1 MASSTYQG
9 DDWGLEGTPKW
20 WWKYV
25 IPNPESFYAQ
35 VLAQATLV
43 SGPNPVPWLQRASGE
58 VMEGLAMFH
67 AAASM
72 GDREDSARLKSEA
85 FARLSQAVS
94 ALGSE
99 AGFIG
104 VDQTGGPIGPRT
116 HVGTGEARLAD

>member
-1 MASSTYQG
+1 MASNSVYQG

-35 VLAQATLV
+35 VLAQAARAYDPEP
-43 SGPNPVPWLQRASGE
+43 SPWLQRASGE

-67 AAASM
+67 AAARM
-72 GDREDSARLKSEA
+72 GDREGSARLKSEA
-85 FARLSQAVS
+85 FARLSRAVGV
-94 ALGSE
+94 LGSE

-104 VDQTGGPIGPRT
+104 VDQTGPIGPRT
-116 HVGTGEARLAD
+116 HVGAAEARLAG

>member
-1 MASSTYQG
+1 MPRYS
-9 DDWGLEGTPKW
+9 
-20 WWKYV
+20 
-25 IPNPESFYAQ
+25 
-35 VLAQATLV
+35 QATLV